1 MSAISR
7 KKHRFGY
14 LYAFFALY
22 MQFILPIG
30 SAVAAH
36 PSNNDLLV
44 GQAIVCTSIG
54 VRYID
59 LQTGEDVTPRS
70 DQVASRCPICL
81 SIDNGTKIAPVPEIT
96 SQLVLNEV
104 PVVHHL
110 SEFVILERDHHV
122 VYLSRAPPMTT
133 IPV

>member
-1 MSAISR
+1 MSATNR

-30 SAVAAH
+30 AAVAAH
-36 PSNNDLLV
+36 PANNDLLS

-81 SIDNGTKIAPVPEIT
+81 SIENGTKIAPVPELNIN
-96 SQLVLNEV
+96 LVLNEV
-104 PVVHHL
+104 PVVHIPYKVL
-110 SEFVILERDHHV
+110 ISEHDQDV
-122 VYLSRAPPMTT
+122 VYLSRAPPIHG

>member
-30 SAVAAH
+30 AAVAAH
-36 PSNNDLLV
+36 PANNDILT
-44 GQAIVCTSIG
+44 GRAIVCTSVG

-81 SIDNGTKIAPVPEIT
+81 SIENGTNYAPVPEINT
-96 SQLVLNEV
+96 DLALNEV
-104 PVVHHL
+104 PVVHIPYLLRHAG
-110 SEFVILERDHHV
+110 RDLNV
-122 VYLSRAPPMTT
+122 AYFSRAPPHQD